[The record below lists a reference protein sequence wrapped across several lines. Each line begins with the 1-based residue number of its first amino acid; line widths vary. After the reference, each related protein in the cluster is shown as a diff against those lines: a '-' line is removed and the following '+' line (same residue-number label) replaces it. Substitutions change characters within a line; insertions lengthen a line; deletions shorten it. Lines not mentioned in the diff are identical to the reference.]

1 MNWIV
6 KSFSELTIEELYEIL
21 KLRNDV
27 FIVEQNCP
35 YLDIDGKDKESY
47 HLFLKDR
54 NKIVAYLRILKKG
67 VSYKEPSIGRVL
79 VKNDYRRK
87 SISRK
92 MLLKGIS
99 FIENNLKEKE
109 IKIQAE
115 SYLENFYSSLG
126 FKKLSDSYLLDN
138 IPHIDMIYKK

>member
-6 KSFSELTIEELYEIL
+6 KSFSELTTEELYEIL

-87 SISRK
+87 SISRE

>member
-6 KSFSELTIEELYEIL
+6 KSFSELTTEELYEIL